1 MPLSHLFAITA
12 SQRERINNILFKSAV
27 IYILAGSIALC
38 ISLPITLS
46 FRDDGVPEPVE
57 SS

>member
-38 ISLPITLS
+38 ISLPITLR